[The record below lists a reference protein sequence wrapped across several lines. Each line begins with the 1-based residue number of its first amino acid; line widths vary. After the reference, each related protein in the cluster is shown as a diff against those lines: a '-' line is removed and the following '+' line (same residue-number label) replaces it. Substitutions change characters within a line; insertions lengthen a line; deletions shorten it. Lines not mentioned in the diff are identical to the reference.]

1 MPSLVYVR
9 LIGFTAGTLLQLFWM
24 VVILGYR
31 RQRNFE
37 RVFFLLALALFF
49 LYAGSLLALN
59 AQIYYLEPP
68 AVLTAFAKTLL
79 CAGLCLLPPLLIHLH
94 FEYADTR
101 GLLTSPT
108 LKRTVLLAAYVPLLY
123 FALRAYPL
131 LANSPDFDFLVP
143 GNALGRSYGAWLA
156 LAMLFSAAWNI
167 RFHLRAPDPAQSW
180 FHSLLAGVFA
190 ISAALVVQLHVLS
203 GPLPRDLSESVST
216 VLMLLALL
224 PSAVLIYMV
233 QRFNFL
239 QIGRQKNL
247 VYAVSATFLALL
259 YLSLVRRLSGW
270 LAPQLPP
277 EATAS
282 ILLFVLVI
290 FFEPLQRLLGRRLQE
305 TAQKEMDR
313 VQRLLADIQQEARQ
327 GNEQTLARFIEKRL
341 QETFE
346 LAAVR
351 VTFQK
356 EREVGD
362 HHREFAKQHGLGP
375 PSYGKPRVVFSEG
388 KVSESFLAL
397 GNTVGIV
404 RAEPHGSRL
413 SGETRAALEFL
424 CEQLLGALDL
434 CRLIDEKV
442 RLEREL
448 AERER
453 LALLGQM
460 AASIS
465 HNLKNPLGSIK
476 TILQV
481 QMENPELPESLRGE
495 TKIVLN
501 EIARL
506 SSKLNQLLQFS
517 RPALRGG
524 SVEGSCDAAAVIEEV
539 AGVLRHE
546 AEGRGIALELQLC
559 TNGARVAAAADAL
572 SDIVSNLVVN
582 ALEATS
588 RGGRV
593 IVAAAAENG
602 ACILTVEDS
611 GPGVSPDAREKLLQ
625 PFFTTKTHGTGLGL
639 AIVARRVAEFSG
651 EMKWASP
658 IREGRGTRFEVTLP
672 MQVKSESGDG
682 SDR

>member
-1 MPSLVYVR
+1 MPSLVYLR

-37 RVFFLLALALFF
+37 RVFFLLSLALFF
-49 LYAGSLLALN
+49 FYAGSLLALN
-59 AQIYYLEPP
+59 AQIYYPAPP
-68 AVLTAFAKTLL
+68 ALLTTFAKTLL
-79 CAGLCLLPPLLIHLH
+79 CAGLCFLPPLLIHLH
-94 FEYADTR
+94 LEYADTR
-101 GLLTSPT
+101 GMLGSRA
-108 LKRTVLLAAYVPLLY
+108 LKRTVLLAAYTPVFY

-131 LANSPDFDFLVP
+131 LANSPGFDFLAP
-143 GNALGRSYGAWLA
+143 GNVLGRGYGVWLA
-156 LAMLFSAAWNI
+156 LAMLISAAWEI
-167 RFHLRAPDPAQSW
+167 RFHLRAPDRAQSF
-180 FHSLLAGVFA
+180 FHSLLAGVFS
-190 ISAALVVQLHVLS
+190 IGAALVVHLHVLS
-203 GPLPRDLSESVST
+203 GPLPRDLSDAAST
-216 VLMLLALL
+216 ALALVALL

-270 LAPQLPP
+270 LAPHIPP
-277 EATAS
+277 EATAA

-305 TAQKEMDR
+305 TAHQEMDR
-313 VQRLLADIQQEARQ
+313 VQRLMAEIQQEARQ
-327 GNEQTLARFIEKRL
+327 GNEKTLARFVEKRVK
-341 QETFE
+341 ETFE

-351 VTFQK
+351 VTFHK
-356 EREVGD
+356 EQEIGE
-362 HHREFAKQHGLGP
+362 HHRAFAKQAGLGP
-375 PSYGKPRVVFSEG
+375 PTLGKPKVAFSEG
-388 KVSESFLAL
+388 KISEPFVIL
-397 GNTVGIV
+397 GNFVGIV
-404 RAEPHGSRL
+404 RAEPHGSAL
-413 SGETRAALEFL
+413 SGETRATLEFL

-481 QMENPELPESLRGE
+481 QMENPELPASLRAE
-495 TKIVLN
+495 TQIVLD
-501 EIARL
+501 EVGRL
-506 SSKLNQLLQFS
+506 SAKLNQLLRFS
-517 RPALRGG
+517 RPAVRGG
-524 SVEGSCDAAAVIEEV
+524 SVEASCDAAAVIEEV

-546 AEGRGIALELQLC
+546 AERRGVALELQLC
-559 TNGARVAAAADAL
+559 TDGARAAAAGDAV
-572 SDIVSNLVVN
+572 SDMVSNLVVN
-582 ALEATS
+582 ALEATP

-593 IVAAAAENG
+593 NVAAAAKNG
-602 ACILTVEDS
+602 SCVLTIEDT
-611 GPGVSPDAREKLLQ
+611 GPGIAAEARERILQ
-625 PFFTTKTHGTGLGL
+625 PFFTTKTQGTGLGL
-639 AIVARRVAEFSG
+639 AIVARRVAEVG
-651 EMKWASP
+651 GKLEWESP
-658 IREGRGTRFEVTLP
+658 VSEGRGTRFRITLP
-672 MQVKSESGDG
+672 LRS
-682 SDR
+682 